1 LGTAT
6 VDTNVSDSGNRLIDS
21 LVWGSK
27 WESFGESKTTIT
39 VGYGGSATGD
49 EIDAIEDTLAIYEK
63 YINVDF
69 EFVGRASDST
79 ADIRF
84 FFVEGEEDLLG
95 YAFPPGELSDEPTF
109 NPGYSEVVIS
119 SNNYYSDGDDLKPG
133 SIDFTTFVH
142 EFGHAMG
149 LAHPHDDGGTA
160 SDPSLLFPGVS
171 QEFDDFGDYNL
182 NQGVYTMMSYNS
194 GWPKGSVEQTASG
207 YGFEKGPMALDI
219 MALQYIYGA
228 NTSYASGTSSYYLPT
243 TNSGTTGYQCIWDT
257 GGTDTIYNRNT
268 SDTTIDLRAATGLVA
283 SGGGGYISYAS
294 GIRGGFT
301 IAKGVTIENAV
312 SSDGADRLTGNDARN
327 SLSGGAGKDSIFG
340 NNGSDVLRGGSSAD
354 LMYGGEGND
363 IILGGSGTDQMNG
376 GIGNDRFLFSTLED
390 TNGVVSNADW
400 INDFRAGYDKLDFSD
415 IDAVSKQSGDQA
427 YTLISSSAR
436 FTAEG
441 QIKIV
446 KSGGNTQILINS
458 DSDSA
463 TDDMVILKGSINL
476 TESDFIL

>member
-6 VDTNVSDSGNRLIDS
+6 IDRSVSNSGNRLIDS

-27 WESFGESKTTIT
+27 WESLGESKTTIT

-95 YAFPPGELSDEPTF
+95 YAFPPGEFSDEPTF

-228 NTSYASGTSSYYLPT
+228 NTSYASSSTRYDLPKS
-243 TNSGTTGYQCIWDT
+243 NGGTTGYECIWDT
-257 GGTDTIYNRNT
+257 GGTDTIYG
-268 SDTTIDLRAATGLVA
+268 SGSKSCVIDLRAATGRVEV
-283 SGGGGYISYAS
+283 GGGGYVSYYE

-301 IAKGVTIENAV
+301 IARGSKIENAYGSTKNDTITGNGLANV
-312 SSDGADRLTGNDARN
+312 ITGGTGADTLT
-327 SLSGGAGKDSIFG
+327 GGAGYDTYIYRYTKDS
-340 NNGSDVLRGGSSAD
+340 
-354 LMYGGEGND
+354 
-363 IILGGSGTDQMNG
+363 
-376 GIGNDRFLFSTLED
+376 GIR
-390 TNGVVSNADW
+390 
-400 INDFRAGYDKLDFSD
+400 
-415 IDAVSKQSGDQA
+415 
-427 YTLISSSAR
+427 SSS
-436 FTAEG
+436 
-441 QIKIV
+441 
-446 KSGGNTQILINS
+446 
-458 DSDSA
+458 
-463 TDDMVILKGSINL
+463 
-476 TESDFIL
+476 SDFILDFKVGVDTLDFSRIDAQYGVVGAQEFEFIGRETSFTDIGQVRFSHAGGNTYVYMNTDSDGAAESLVLLKGTIHLKEGDFLL